1 MGEDVCLIKYVN
13 CERGYYGRV
22 SSAESIEINE
32 FFPKEGGGFGER
44 SAFELDH
51 WRAYGILI
59 CIFRVKGKKFSKN
72 VVESAEK
79 E

>member
-13 CERGYYGRV
+13 RERGYYGRV

-51 WRAYGILI
+51 
-59 CIFRVKGKKFSKN
+59 
-72 VVESAEK
+72 
-79 E
+79 